1 MNELIKRKYRV
12 CGEIREDGIM
22 VSIRRGKICYYENN
36 LSFDSAENFLKNTLS
51 DLSTSYS
58 LSESTVLKEHKLI
71 DEINTYETFKT
82 GEKIVVNGIDCQVRE
97 IVYNMDSNCWDI
109 RTDYLFEIIK
119 VDDNIKNKFWNNE
132 KEFRDLRHK
141 QYQKLME
148 AEINETNKWA
158 DEKLNNKPIKAK
170 ESLFKKIINK
180 LKCVKNI

>member
-1 MNELIKRKYRV
+1 MNELIERRYRIY
-12 CGEIREDGIM
+12 GEIREDG
-22 VSIRRGKICYYENN
+22 VKVLVCGLGCCNKTN
-36 LSFDSAENFLKNTLS
+36 LSFDSAENFLKKKYS
-51 DLSTSYS
+51 DLHTSHYF
-58 LSESTVLKEHKLI
+58 SESTILKEHKLI
-71 DEINTYETFKT
+71 DEINTYKTFKT

-119 VDDNIKNKFWNNE
+119 VDDNIKNKFWNNA
-132 KEFRDLRHK
+132 KEFRGLRDK

-158 DEKLNNKPIKAK
+158 AEKLNNKPIKAK